1 MEKVNGGQ
9 EWTPSS
15 ISHLTHAIKLGGK
28 KGIRFEATWQKPVE
42 RSGPWHFIHCQGLR
56 KSVSAARWSGL
67 IRMSLYVDL
76 ENRSVVGYAAT
87 SDYDEPQATR
97 EEIHLDA
104 PSKLLDLV
112 TGEVLFEGPS
122 RDMPL
127 QSEFCPPGT
136 YWPD

>member
-76 ENRSVVGYAAT
+76 ENRSVVGYAW
-87 SDYDEPQATR
+87 P
-97 EEIHLDA
+97 
-104 PSKLLDLV
+104 PV
-112 TGEVLFEGPS
+112 T
-122 RDMPL
+122 MTNHK
-127 QSEFCPPGT
+127 PPGKKST
-136 YWPD
+136 SMLQVSYWTW